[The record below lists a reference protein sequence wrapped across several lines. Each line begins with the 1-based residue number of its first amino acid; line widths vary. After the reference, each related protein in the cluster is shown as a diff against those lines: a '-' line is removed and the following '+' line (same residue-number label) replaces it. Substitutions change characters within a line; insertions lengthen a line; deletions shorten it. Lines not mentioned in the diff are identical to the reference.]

1 MEIIGIIIFIV
12 AASMIIFTIVFM
24 LSPKLQGKW
33 MSRQIKS
40 LKHMTNYSK
49 EDLENIISNMGDISV
64 KSTNNIIENNED
76 KLTNIVEKA
85 SDLGSIAVEKTARAI
100 KNGLTEKGVYCKH
113 CGKTIDTDSMFCKH
127 CGKEV

>member
-1 MEIIGIIIFIV
+1 MVIIPIIIFIV
-12 AASMIIFTIVFM
+12 AASIIIFSIVFM

-40 LKHMTNYSK
+40 LKHMTDYSK

-64 KSTNNIIENNED
+64 NSTNNIIENNED

-85 SDLGSIAVEKTARAI
+85 SDLGGIAVEKTARAI
-100 KNGLTEKGVYCKH
+100 KKGLTKEGAYCKH
-113 CGKTIDTDSMFCKH
+113 CGKTIDTDSKFCKH